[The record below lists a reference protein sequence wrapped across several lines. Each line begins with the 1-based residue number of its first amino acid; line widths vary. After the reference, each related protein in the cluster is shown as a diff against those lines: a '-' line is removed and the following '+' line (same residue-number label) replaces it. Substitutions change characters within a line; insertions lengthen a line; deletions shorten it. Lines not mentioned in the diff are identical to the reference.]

1 VELEA
6 QTRRRHCSSGLIVAP
21 TNKAHQVT
29 TIARVATM
37 LGEDDDW
44 LSDVANE
51 MDLEDGLI

>member
-1 VELEA
+1 
-6 QTRRRHCSSGLIVAP
+6 VAP